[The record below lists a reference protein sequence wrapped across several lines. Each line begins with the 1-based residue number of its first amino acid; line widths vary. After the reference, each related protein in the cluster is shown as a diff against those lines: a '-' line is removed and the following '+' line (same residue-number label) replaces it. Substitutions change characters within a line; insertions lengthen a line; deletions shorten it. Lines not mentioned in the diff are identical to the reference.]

1 MERKGGE
8 RNEGIKHGKEKVGKG
23 MKGYSMERKRVGK
36 GTRSERMNGDQRKGN
51 EIGCER
57 TGKEGKEP
65 INEQS

>member
-23 MKGYSMERKRVGK
+23 
-36 GTRSERMNGDQRKGN
+36 TRSERVNGDQRKGN
-51 EIGCER
+51 ELGCEM

-65 INEQS
+65 INEQSNIIYLTILFTTY